1 MKKKSLYD
9 IAMERKNKTS
19 EIQEQIVIERKR
31 TIVSVLVDVIEKVL
45 KLIFYIL
52 LVILIT
58 IGSTVLIN
66 SELREQV
73 INMITSNNI

>member
-19 EIQEQIVIERKR
+19 EIHEQIVIERKR